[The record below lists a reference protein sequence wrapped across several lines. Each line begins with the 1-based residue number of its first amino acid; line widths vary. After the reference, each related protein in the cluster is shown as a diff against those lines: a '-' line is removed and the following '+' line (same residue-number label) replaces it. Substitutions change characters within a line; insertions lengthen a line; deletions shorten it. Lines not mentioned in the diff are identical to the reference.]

1 MKLGVITGIMLTM
14 LMLIVVPPDG
24 VSFEAADF
32 IAQSGVHDV
41 AVTYVALSKTVI
53 CQGYSMSIYVT
64 VENQGNFTETFGVAT
79 PYYEGVVIPTSV
91 QWETFWSMGDVNRDG
106 YIDERDLQL
115 IYNRIGTS
123 DPDADLN
130 QDGIVDTIDLMTC
143 ALHIGEDIWTHFG
156 LPLPPI
162 GTQRGVKLY
171 SGSQTTLTLT
181 WNTTGFA
188 KGNYTISA
196 NATIV
201 PGETDTADNILTD
214 GWVRVN
220 MVGDVAPEYGIVD
233 IVDIVY
239 VAIHFGAVEP
249 IIIDFG
255 AEKGEPE
262 YDPNADVNFDGV
274 IDIVDI
280 VIIAIH
286 FGETDP

>member
-1 MKLGVITGIMLTM
+1 MMVCCKERLELKSRLIAGIMLTM
-14 LMLIVVPPDG
+14 WMLVAVPLAG
-24 VSFEAADF
+24 VSFETVDF
-32 IAQSGVHDV
+32 VAQSGVHDV
-41 AVTYVALSKTVI
+41 ALINVTLSKTVVG
-53 CQGYSMSIYVT
+53 QGYSMRIFVT
-64 VENQGNFTETFGVAT
+64 VENQGNFTETFGVAA

-91 QWETFWSMGDVNRDG
+91 QWKTFWSMGDVDRNG
-106 YIDERDLQL
+106 YINEKDLQL
-115 IYNRIGTS
+115 IYDRMGTG

-130 QDGIVDTIDLMTC
+130 QDGIVDTIDLVTC
-143 ALHIGEDIWTHFG
+143 AFHIGEDIWTHFG
-156 LPLPPI
+156 LPLPPT

-201 PGETDTADNILTD
+201 SGETDTADNIYID
-214 GWVRVN
+214 GTVRVN
-220 MVGDVAPEYGIVD
+220 MAGDVTPEYGIVD

-239 VAIHFGAVEP
+239 VAIHFGSQ
-249 IIIDFG
+249 
-255 AEKGEPE
+255 KGDPNYE
-262 YDPNADVNFDGV
+262 PNADINCDGL

-280 VIIAIH
+280 VIVAIH